1 MAAVGQGSEEAG
13 TGLLPGLPA
22 QGGSAGRGQEEG
34 GAGPT
39 GSSER
44 GLTVVAGEWEVGPR
58 KEGLGSLLPAL
69 EEPGFPRQWLAARW
83 PPHHSCPCPCLWMSL
98 M

>member
-1 MAAVGQGSEEAG
+1 MAVVGQGSEEAG

-22 QGGSAGRGQEEG
+22 RGGSAGRGQEEG

-44 GLTVVAGEWEVGPR
+44 GLTVVVGEWEVGAR
-58 KEGLGSLLPAL
+58 KEGLGASSLPWKSLASLVSGWLLGGLPTTPTPA
-69 EEPGFPRQWLAARW
+69 PVHG
-83 PPHHSCPCPCLWMSL
+83 
-98 M
+98 